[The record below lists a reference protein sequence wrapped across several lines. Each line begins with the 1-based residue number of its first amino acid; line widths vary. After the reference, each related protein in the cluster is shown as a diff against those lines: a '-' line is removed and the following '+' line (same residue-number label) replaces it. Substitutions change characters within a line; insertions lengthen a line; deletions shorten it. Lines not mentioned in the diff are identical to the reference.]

1 MKLAQ
6 PRRPV
11 HPGQSRPRPGLP
23 GGDPEVGAGGGPN
36 GAPGRAPDG
45 APGGTLAGKLE
56 RLFRTVRPAGRR
68 EYSLEEAALA
78 IRRRGGPTI
87 SASYLWL
94 LRTGRKANPTKRH
107 LEALAS
113 FFGVPPAYFFD
124 DALGA
129 RSAADLDLLATLR
142 AAPLRRIA
150 VAAAELSPA
159 GQRAAA
165 LLVEHIR
172 DLERGTGPPP
182 RRRGRPGRPGRP
194 GTDAGPAPAPRRLP
208 RSRRRPPLPRPPTGC
223 EPPEGTLPAR

>member
-1 MKLAQ
+1 M
-6 PRRPV
+6 
-11 HPGQSRPRPGLP
+11 
-23 GGDPEVGAGGGPN
+23 
-36 GAPGRAPDG
+36 
-45 APGGTLAGKLE
+45 TLAGKLE
-56 RLFRTVRPAGRR
+56 RLFRTVRPTGRR

-113 FFGVPPAYFFD
+113 FFGVSPAYFFD

-159 GQRAAA
+159 GRRAVAV
-165 LLVEHIR
+165 LVEHIR
-172 DLERGTGPPP
+172 DLERDAGPPP
-182 RRRGRPGRPGRP
+182 PGRALRAPRAPRAPRHGRRP
-194 GTDAGPAPAPRRLP
+194 RADPAPADALAAGAPSL
-208 RSRRRPPLPRPPTGC
+208 SPTGHVRA
-223 EPPEGTLPAR
+223 T

>member
-1 MKLAQ
+1 
-6 PRRPV
+6 
-11 HPGQSRPRPGLP
+11 
-23 GGDPEVGAGGGPN
+23 
-36 GAPGRAPDG
+36 
-45 APGGTLAGKLE
+45 
-56 RLFRTVRPAGRR
+56 VRPAGRR

-165 LLVEHIR
+165 LLVEHVR
-172 DLERGTGPPP
+172 DLERGTAPPP
-182 RRRGRPGRPGRP
+182 RRRAPRAPRHGRRPR
-194 GTDAGPAPAPRRLP
+194 AGPAPAPALAP
-208 RSRRRPPLPRPPTGC
+208 APPSPSPTHRVRA
-223 EPPEGTLPAR
+223 T

>member
-1 MKLAQ
+1 
-6 PRRPV
+6 V
-11 HPGQSRPRPGLP
+11 P
-23 GGDPEVGAGGGPN
+23 GGTRYGRSGRA
-36 GAPGRAPDG
+36 GRAPGG
-45 APGGTLAGKLE
+45 AAAETLAEKLE

-78 IRRRGGPTI
+78 IRRGGGPTI

-113 FFGVPPAYFFD
+113 FFGVSPAYFFD

-159 GQRAAA
+159 GQRAVAI
-165 LLVEHIR
+165 LVEHIR
-172 DLERGTGPPP
+172 DVERGTGSPPP
-182 RRRGRPGRPGRP
+182 RRIPRAPRRGRRPRS
-194 GTDAGPAPAPRRLP
+194 GPAPPDAPTTP
-208 RSRRRPPLPRPPTGC
+208 SPSPSPPHQAPTD
-223 EPPEGTLPAR
+223 

>member
-1 MKLAQ
+1 M
-6 PRRPV
+6 
-11 HPGQSRPRPGLP
+11 
-23 GGDPEVGAGGGPN
+23 
-36 GAPGRAPDG
+36 
-45 APGGTLAGKLE
+45 
-56 RLFRTVRPAGRR
+56 RPAGRR
-68 EYSLEEAALA
+68 EYSLEEVALA

-150 VAAAELSPA
+150 VAAASSL
-159 GQRAAA
+159 QRVSA
-165 LLVEHIR
+165 
-172 DLERGTGPPP
+172 P
-182 RRRGRPGRPGRP
+182 RRSWWSTSGTWSGGPGHRRARRAPRAPRAPRHGRRPR
-194 GTDAGPAPAPRRLP
+194 AGPALAPALAPAPPSPSSTHRVRA
-208 RSRRRPPLPRPPTGC
+208 T
-223 EPPEGTLPAR
+223 